1 MFKSFFLVILI
12 MVESTLKALKRYVKR
27 GVVEANYRCTA
38 FERYY
43 DIRFGSKFPTF
54 HFTVEQD
61 RIIVE
66 EKDKDGHLIL
76 YLQYSPSLTEQREF
90 KSEVFDKYC
99 DIFRRIYYDEGYGV
113 CFGGNCGGC
122 YEPVDPA
129 NCPLFGSKLYDLYS
143 TLVNRYVRPF
153 LSHLLESKF
162 LIVSCNSRV
171 LSTPHIT
178 LQHIGDFTYHGRF
191 AFIHRD
197 VKFII
202 DCKEPEESIRKAI
215 RVIMDML

>member
-1 MFKSFFLVILI
+1 MAK
-12 MVESTLKALKRYVKR
+12 STLKSLKRYVKR

-43 DIRFGSKFPTF
+43 EIRFGSKLPSF
-54 HFTVEQD
+54 HFTVERN

-66 EKDKDGHLIL
+66 EIGKDGYHIL
-76 YLQYSPSLTEQREF
+76 YLQYTPSLSEKRKF
-90 KSEVFDKYC
+90 KSEIFDKYC
-99 DIFRRIYYDEGYGV
+99 NIFKRRYDDSDYGD
-113 CFGGNCGGC
+113 C
-122 YEPVDPA
+122 YEPVAPA
-129 NCPLFGSKLYDLYS
+129 NCPFFGSKLYDLYS

-171 LSTPHIT
+171 LTTPHIT
-178 LQHIGDFTYHGRF
+178 LQSIGDFTYHGRF

-197 VKFII
+197 VEFTI
-202 DCKEPEESIRKAI
+202 DCKEPEESIRNAI
-215 RVIMDML
+215 RTIMDML